1 VGPKER
7 SMKPIG
13 ILGETVLEPK
23 DNQERVF
30 PGSANVAT
38 RRNAGENQLRPR
50 DTLEE
55 RVSTC
60 TFSAGS
66 ILTGALTG
74 TLEAKARKFG
84 EA

>member
-1 VGPKER
+1 MGPKER

-60 TFSAGS
+60 TFSAGEHFNRRAYWDPGS
-66 ILTGALTG
+66 QGQKIW
-74 TLEAKARKFG
+74 
-84 EA
+84 